1 MGKFQY
7 FTARLTPLYNK
18 QRHHDARGMGGW
30 RRKEETAVAVDNK
43 IGQLSDANFASEVLE
58 HTGAPVL
65 VDFWAAWCGPCRMLA
80 PIVEELAGEYGD
92 KLKVTKL
99 DVDENPVTAG
109 KYGIMSIPT
118 LLVFK
123 GGQPV
128 EKIVGY
134 HTKREL
140 KAVLDRVV

>member
-1 MGKFQY
+1 M
-7 FTARLTPLYNK
+7 
-18 QRHHDARGMGGW
+18 
-30 RRKEETAVAVDNK
+30 AVDNK
-43 IGQLSDANFASEVLE
+43 IGHLSDTTFTAEVLN
-58 HTGAPVL
+58 HPGAPVL

-80 PIVEELAGEYGD
+80 PIVEELAGEYGER
-92 KLKVTKL
+92 LKVTKL

-123 GGQPV
+123 GGEPV

-134 HTKREL
+134 RTKREL
-140 KAVLDRVV
+140 KAILDRVV